1 MKLQDFIEQFMH
13 NNEVY
18 IENRDN
24 YCMQYSFLPG
34 EPLRDMIM
42 DWEVGRYT
50 DIRDCEVICIKN
62 VLRPRKQQGITIKI
76 DTDRQEFSFVKDTVT
91 MHNAPLWLFEKM
103 HGKTVPPCGCDAEE
117 CPENECCKC
126 QTSSAQEQ

>member
-34 EPLRDMIM
+34 ELLRDMIM

-62 VLRPRKQQGITIKI
+62 VLRPCKQQGITIKI
-76 DTDRQEFSFVKDTVT
+76 DTDRLEFSFVKDTVT
-91 MHNAPLWLFEKM
+91 MQNAPLWLFEKM
-103 HGKTVPPCGCDAEE
+103 HDKTVPSCGCDTEE
-117 CPENECCKC
+117 CPENECCEC
-126 QTSSAQEQ
+126 QTSAVQEQ